1 MKKKVKI
8 IYNREGCIGAG
19 VCWTVAPKFFITGAD
34 NKADLVEGKLNP
46 ETGKYER
53 IVEVDEEELKQ
64 LKETAEGC
72 PVFVIEVIEE

>member
-1 MKKKVKI
+1 
-8 IYNREGCIGAG
+8 
-19 VCWTVAPKFFITGAD
+19 
-34 NKADLVEGKLNP
+34 LNP

-64 LKETAEGC
+64 LKEAAEGC